1 MEEMKAHRR
10 TSARMDYVPFTS
22 KQTEQMLRA
31 IGAES
36 IDDLFR
42 AIPPEARLNRPLDL
56 PPALDELTLRRHL
69 SELAGANRPAT
80 QCRCFLGAGAYDHF
94 IPAVVDALAN
104 QPGFLTA
111 PAPFQPE
118 ASQGTLQALFEFQT
132 MICQLTG
139 MEVANASLYDG
150 AAALVE
156 AVRLAIHVTGKPEVL
171 VSQGVHPLLR
181 QALHTAV
188 ADTAWSCREIP
199 LKNGILDTQE
209 LESDLGEETAAIV
222 CQSPNFLGHIERV
235 DTITKFAHAN
245 QSLMIQ
251 VFNPLSLGLLKHP
264 GETGVDVAIG
274 EGQPLGIPLSFGGPS
289 LGLFATR
296 NEYLRKIPGRLVG
309 ETVDQEGRRA
319 FCLTLQT
326 REPHARREKAASN
339 ASTNSAHNALRAVMY
354 LAAIGPEGLRQISQ
368 LCYDKTCYL
377 AERLDAGGVKRA
389 FEQPFFNEILVRLNQ
404 PVEQVIA
411 DGAARGILVGYPV
424 ERYYPELKDFLLI
437 AVTEKRTR
445 AEIDE
450 LVDLLSASNAKEKA
464 LAGKAP
470 LVASHA
476 AE

>member
-1 MEEMKAHRR
+1 
-10 TSARMDYVPFTS
+10 MDYVPFTS
-22 KQTEQMLRA
+22 KQIAQMLRA
-31 IGAES
+31 VGAES
-36 IDDLFR
+36 MDDLFR
-42 AIPPEARLNRPLDL
+42 AIPPEARLNRALDL
-56 PPALDELTLRRHL
+56 PPALDELRLRRHL
-69 SELAGANRPAT
+69 SELAGTNRPAS
-80 QCRCFLGAGAYDHF
+80 QCACFLGAGAYDHF

-156 AVRLAIHVTGKPEVL
+156 AVRLAVHVTGKQEVL
-171 VSQGVHPLLR
+171 VSQGVHPRLR
-181 QALHTAV
+181 HALQTAL
-188 ADTAWSCREIP
+188 AETEGSCREIP

-209 LESDLGEETAAIV
+209 LESELEEETAAII

-274 EGQPLGIPLSFGGPS
+274 EGQPLGIPLSFGGPY
-289 LGLFATR
+289 LGLFATK
-296 NEYLRKIPGRLVG
+296 NEFLRKIPGRLVG

-339 ASTNSAHNALRAVMY
+339 ASTNSAHNALRAAIY
-354 LAAIGPEGLRQISQ
+354 LAAMGPDGLRDVAQ

-377 AERLDAGGVKRA
+377 AERLDAVGVKRA
-389 FEQPFFNEILVRLNQ
+389 FEQPFFNEIIASLNR

-411 DGAARGILVGYPV
+411 DGAARGILVGYPI
-424 ERYYPELKDFLLI
+424 ERYYPELKDCLLI

-445 AEIDE
+445 TELDE
-450 LVDLLSASNAKEKA
+450 LVSLLSASGDRQEKA
-464 LAGKAP
+464 PIPALAEART
-470 LVASHA
+470 
-476 AE
+476 E